1 DNISNSFKKK
11 INLNSEEIVYYIYAI
26 LHHKYY
32 VNKYSSDLSKGF
44 PRIPILKDV
53 YGFVE
58 IGRELVELH
67 LNYEKQLN
75 WDGVEIIY
83 NNMNP
88 NYKVEK

>member
-1 DNISNSFKKK
+1 
-11 INLNSEEIVYYIYAI
+11 
-26 LHHKYY
+26 
-32 VNKYSSDLSKGF
+32 GF

>member
-1 DNISNSFKKK
+1 M
-11 INLNSEEIVYYIYAI
+11 
-26 LHHKYY
+26 
-32 VNKYSSDLSKGF
+32 NKYSSDLSKGF
-44 PRIPILKDV
+44 AQIPILKDV